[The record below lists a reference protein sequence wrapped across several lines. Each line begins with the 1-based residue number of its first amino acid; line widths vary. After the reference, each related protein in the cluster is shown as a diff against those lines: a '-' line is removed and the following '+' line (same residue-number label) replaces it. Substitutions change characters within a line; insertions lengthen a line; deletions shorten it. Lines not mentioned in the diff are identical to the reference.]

1 MALAFVSSTISATL
15 ASATALPVPYPASI
29 VNGNPLVLLVGTK
42 QYDSVIA
49 TPAGWIALGEVTN
62 GTTATGTDTGSVKMA
77 AFARE
82 AVGGE
87 TGNLTVT
94 ISGAAV
100 SSSYG
105 SIYRYTKAANQ
116 SAVFALATGT
126 DAAAGTSWSVTY
138 GSDPGITS
146 GDHLV
151 LGGVWS
157 TDAADTIS
165 ASALAA
171 TSATIAGIVA
181 AGDQNPRITT
191 GNDLGG
197 NTNHCNC
204 TAGTA
209 AAAPVWTAT
218 HTLATNNAGSAVIVR
233 IREVPKP
240 SARSGLIVQ
249 SRANRRASRW

>member
-1 MALAFVSSTISATL
+1 MALAFVSSTISAAT

-29 VNGNPLVLLVGTK
+29 TIGNPLVLLVGTK
-42 QYDSVIA
+42 AFSA
-49 TPAGWIALGEVTN
+49 TITTPDGWIPLGEVTN
-62 GTTATGTDTGSVKMA
+62 GSVATGTDVGSVKMA

-87 TGNLTVT
+87 TGNLTVS
-94 ISGAAV
+94 ISGA

-116 SAVFALATGT
+116 SAQFALATGT
-126 DAAAGTSWSVTY
+126 DTTAGTSWSVAY

-157 TDAADTIS
+157 TDAADTVS
-165 ASALAA
+165 ASAFAA
-171 TSATIAGIVA
+171 TGATIAGIVA

-204 TAGTA
+204 SAGTA
-209 AAAPVWTAT
+209 SAAGTWTAT
-218 HTLATNNAGSAVIVR
+218 HTLATNNSGSAVLVR

-240 SARSGLIVQ
+240 SARSPLVVQ
-249 SRANRRASRW
+249 AQSGRRSYRW